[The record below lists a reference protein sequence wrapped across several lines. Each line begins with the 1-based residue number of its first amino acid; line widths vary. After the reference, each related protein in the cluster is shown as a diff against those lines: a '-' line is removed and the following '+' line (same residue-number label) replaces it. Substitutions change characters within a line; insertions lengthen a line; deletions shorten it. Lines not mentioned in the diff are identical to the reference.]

1 MEQIARALAKARAQ
15 APASLFPVEEEP
27 TQVQPGHYSRL
38 FDPDAPVLSLTP
50 RILEANRIVSWNKR
64 DQRTLAFDI
73 LRTKV
78 LKAMKDRGWN
88 TLAITSPTEDCGKT
102 TVAINLAFSIAHQ
115 MPSEVVLVDFD
126 LRQPQLAAYLGVE
139 LKGDLSA
146 FLEGYG
152 PLTTHVVAA
161 GGSQLRVV
169 PNGGIRHNATELL
182 AKPQVEQ
189 FFDDFRK
196 ERSDRIAIF
205 DLPPLL
211 AADDALA
218 VLPRVDC
225 ALMVLGERVT
235 RKSDV
240 NEALSLLGGT
250 NLLGVVLNGSRAK
263 LKSYC

>member
-1 MEQIARALAKARAQ
+1 MEQIARALAKTRAQ
-15 APASLFPVEEEP
+15 APASLYPVEEESSR
-27 TQVQPGHYSRL
+27 VHAGDYSRL
-38 FDPDAPVLSLTP
+38 FEPDAAVLSLNP
-50 RILEANRIVSWNKR
+50 RTLEANRIVSWNKR
-64 DQRTLAFDI
+64 DQRTPAFDI

-78 LKAMKDRGWN
+78 LKAMKDRGWSN
-88 TLAITSPTEDCGKT
+88 LAITSPTEDCGKT
-102 TVAINLAFSIAHQ
+102 TVAINLAFSMAHQ

-139 LKGDLSA
+139 PQGDLGA

-152 PLTTHVVAA
+152 PLSTQVVAA
-161 GGSQLRVV
+161 GGVQLRVV
-169 PNGGIRHNATELL
+169 PNVGVRHNATELL

-189 FFDDFRK
+189 LFDDLRE
-196 ERSDRIAIF
+196 ERPHRIGIF

-235 RKSDV
+235 TKSDV
-240 NEALSLLGGT
+240 IEALSLLSGT
-250 NLLGVVLNGSRAK
+250 NLLGVVLNRSREK
-263 LKSYC
+263 VKSYY